1 MTDWKEF
8 QDTGIAAAK
17 EAGRVLQEW
26 SKKFTISEKSRKNL
40 VTEADVNA
48 QDAIF
53 GIIHDKYPDH
63 SFLGE
68 EDLAVQNADS
78 DFRWIIDPLDGTTNY
93 VHQFPYYCVSIALE
107 YQGELTVGV
116 IFDPTRDE
124 LFTAIRGEGAS
135 LNGEPIR
142 TSDADQLY
150 DAMCVASLPVGGT
163 GDEPQVKQFLNVFPK
178 ARSVQRTG
186 SAALNLS
193 YVACGRLDA
202 YWSGTLKPWDQAAG
216 VVIVREAGGQ
226 VTTIGGAD
234 FDVQVPDMLASND
247 APVHKEL
254 IEALS
259 LNDEPTNTD
268 CQSSEDDTAKRL
280 LSNSLDSLDKLYDQK
295 LDSKDVEDLLL
306 ATGIA
311 LRNSKHYSH
320 FTEAVVQLKRI
331 GRPGKTKAQLNDEGL
346 GATSNLR
353 LYLANL
359 ADLQ

>member
-1 MTDWKEF
+1 MTEIATRRWSTLGNDQDYFAHSRMDSMTDWKEF
-8 QDTGIAAAK
+8 QDTGVAAAR

-40 VTEADVNA
+40 VTEADVSA

-53 GIIHDKYPDH
+53 RIIHDKYPDH

-68 EDLAVQNADS
+68 EDLDVENAES
-78 DFRWIIDPLDGTTNY
+78 DFWWIIDPLDGTTNY

-107 YQGELTVGV
+107 YQGELTIGV

-124 LFTAIRGEGAS
+124 LFTAVRGEGAF
-135 LNGEPIR
+135 LNDERIY
-142 TSDADQLY
+142 TSNADQLY

-226 VTTIGGAD
+226 VTTIGGTP
-234 FDVQVPDMLASND
+234 FDVQQPDMLASND
-247 APVHKEL
+247 IPVHNEL
-254 IEALS
+254 IEALH
-259 LNDEPTNTD
+259 
-268 CQSSEDDTAKRL
+268 
-280 LSNSLDSLDKLYDQK
+280 LD
-295 LDSKDVEDLLL
+295 
-306 ATGIA
+306 
-311 LRNSKHYSH
+311 
-320 FTEAVVQLKRI
+320 
-331 GRPGKTKAQLNDEGL
+331 
-346 GATSNLR
+346 
-353 LYLANL
+353 
-359 ADLQ
+359 

>member
-1 MTDWKEF
+1 MTAMTNWKEF
-8 QDTGIAAAK
+8 QDTGIAAAR

-26 SKKFTISEKSRKNL
+26 SQKFTVSEKSRKNL

-53 GIIHDKYPDH
+53 RIIHDKYSDH

-68 EDLAVQNADS
+68 EDLAVENSAS

-107 YQGELTVGV
+107 YQGELAIGV

-124 LFTAIRGEGAS
+124 LFTAIRGEGAF
-135 LNGEPIR
+135 LNEQPIH
-142 TSDADQLY
+142 TSDAEELY

-163 GDEPQVKQFLNVFPK
+163 GDEPQVQQFLNIFPK

-193 YVACGRLDA
+193 YVACGRVDA

-226 VTTIGGAD
+226 VSKIGGAD
-234 FDVQVPDMLASND
+234 FDVEQPDMLASND
-247 APVHKEL
+247 TPVHNAL
-254 IEALS
+254 IEAL
-259 LNDEPTNTD
+259 
-268 CQSSEDDTAKRL
+268 
-280 LSNSLDSLDKLYDQK
+280 K
-295 LDSKDVEDLLL
+295 LD
-306 ATGIA
+306 
-311 LRNSKHYSH
+311 
-320 FTEAVVQLKRI
+320 
-331 GRPGKTKAQLNDEGL
+331 
-346 GATSNLR
+346 
-353 LYLANL
+353 
-359 ADLQ
+359 

>member
-1 MTDWKEF
+1 MKEWKEF
-8 QDTGIAAAK
+8 QDTGVAAAK

-53 GIIHDKYPDH
+53 RIIHDKYPDH

-68 EDLAVQNADS
+68 EDLAVENADS

-107 YQGELTVGV
+107 HQGKLTIGV

-135 LNGEPIR
+135 LNGVPIQ

-150 DAMCVASLPVGGT
+150 NAMCVASLPVGGT
-163 GDEPQVKQFLNVFPK
+163 GEEPQVKQFLNVFPK

-202 YWSGTLKPWDQAAG
+202 YWSETLKPWDQAAG

-226 VTTIGGAD
+226 VTAIGGSD
-234 FDVQVPDMLASND
+234 FDVQIPDLLASND

-254 IEALS
+254 IEAL
-259 LNDEPTNTD
+259 
-268 CQSSEDDTAKRL
+268 
-280 LSNSLDSLDKLYDQK
+280 K
-295 LDSKDVEDLLL
+295 LD
-306 ATGIA
+306 
-311 LRNSKHYSH
+311 
-320 FTEAVVQLKRI
+320 
-331 GRPGKTKAQLNDEGL
+331 
-346 GATSNLR
+346 
-353 LYLANL
+353 
-359 ADLQ
+359 